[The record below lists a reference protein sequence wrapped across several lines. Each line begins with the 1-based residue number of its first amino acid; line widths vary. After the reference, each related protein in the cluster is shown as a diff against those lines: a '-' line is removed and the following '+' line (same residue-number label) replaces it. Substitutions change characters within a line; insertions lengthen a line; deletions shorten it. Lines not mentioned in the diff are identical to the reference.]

1 MGTTERYARHIAL
14 KEIGEEGQKK
24 INHAQVLVIGAG
36 GLGSPVLLYL
46 AAAGVGTIGI
56 MDDDCVSESNL
67 QRQILYDT
75 QCLGE
80 PKAAAAARKLS
91 ALNPGCTLH
100 PMPFRLTRENAQATI
115 AQYDIVVDA
124 TDNLETRYLIN
135 DACVTCG
142 KPFVYGSICEFTGQV
157 SVFNYQGGAASTTS
171 ANPWG
176 SLEHY
181 RESSAPSRL
190 PKPSK
195 SSWEAPTP
203 CLAGY
208 CSSTSS
214 KALSVPC
221 KSPPWKGEALHIAKC
236 THEHGRTIQYNH
248 IQSHEKKEEIQMLI
262 PSHCTERVKTMP
274 QP

>member
-56 MDDDCVSESNL
+56 MDDDYVSESNL

-135 DACVTCG
+135 DACVACG

-157 SVFNYQGGAASTTS
+157 SVFNYQGGATYRDLYPYHEGIHDFSQPLGVIGAL
-171 ANPWG
+171 PGVVG
-176 SLEHY
+176 SIQAAETLKIILGGRLLLIDLLKGTFRTLQIPTLE
-181 RESSAPSRL
+181 R
-190 PKPSK
+190 
-195 SSWEAPTP
+195 
-203 CLAGY
+203 
-208 CSSTSS
+208 
-214 KALSVPC
+214 
-221 KSPPWKGEALHIAKC
+221 
-236 THEHGRTIQYNH
+236 
-248 IQSHEKKEEIQMLI
+248 
-262 PSHCTERVKTMP
+262 
-274 QP
+274 

>member
-24 INHAQVLVIGAG
+24 INHAKVLVIGAG

-80 PKAAAAARKLS
+80 PKATAAARKLS

-100 PMPFRLTRENAQATI
+100 PMPFRLTRENAQATV

-135 DACVTCG
+135 DACVACG

-157 SVFNYQGGAASTTS
+157 SVFNYQGGTTYRDLYPYHEGIHDFSQPLGVIGALPGVVGSIQAAETLKII
-171 ANPWG
+171 
-176 SLEHY
+176 LE
-181 RESSAPSRL
+181 SPDTLSGRL
-190 PKPSK
+190 LLIDLLKGTFRTLQI
-195 SSWEAPTP
+195 PT
-203 CLAGY
+203 L
-208 CSSTSS
+208 
-214 KALSVPC
+214 
-221 KSPPWKGEALHIAKC
+221 
-236 THEHGRTIQYNH
+236 
-248 IQSHEKKEEIQMLI
+248 
-262 PSHCTERVKTMP
+262 ER
-274 QP
+274 

>member
-36 GLGSPVLLYL
+36 G
-46 AAAGVGTIGI
+46 
-56 MDDDCVSESNL
+56 

-135 DACVTCG
+135 DACVACG

-157 SVFNYQGGAASTTS
+157 SVFNYQGGATYRDLYPYHEGIHDFSQPLGVIGAL
-171 ANPWG
+171 PGVVG
-176 SLEHY
+176 SIQAAETLKILLGSPDTLSGRLLLIDLLKGTFRTLQIPTLE
-181 RESSAPSRL
+181 R
-190 PKPSK
+190 
-195 SSWEAPTP
+195 
-203 CLAGY
+203 
-208 CSSTSS
+208 
-214 KALSVPC
+214 
-221 KSPPWKGEALHIAKC
+221 
-236 THEHGRTIQYNH
+236 
-248 IQSHEKKEEIQMLI
+248 
-262 PSHCTERVKTMP
+262 
-274 QP
+274 

>member
-56 MDDDCVSESNL
+56 MDDDYVSESNL

-100 PMPFRLTRENAQATI
+100 PMPFRLTRENAQATV

-124 TDNLETRYLIN
+124 TDNLETRYL
-135 DACVTCG
+135 
-142 KPFVYGSICEFTGQV
+142 SICEFTGQV
-157 SVFNYQGGAASTTS
+157 SVFNYQGGATYRDLYPYHEGIHDFSQPLGVIGAL
-171 ANPWG
+171 PGVVG
-176 SLEHY
+176 SIQAAETLKIILGSPDTLSGRLLLIDLLKGTFRTLQIPTLE
-181 RESSAPSRL
+181 R
-190 PKPSK
+190 
-195 SSWEAPTP
+195 
-203 CLAGY
+203 
-208 CSSTSS
+208 
-214 KALSVPC
+214 
-221 KSPPWKGEALHIAKC
+221 
-236 THEHGRTIQYNH
+236 
-248 IQSHEKKEEIQMLI
+248 
-262 PSHCTERVKTMP
+262 
-274 QP
+274 

>member
-1 MGTTERYARHIAL
+1 MSSTTLAWRAASLLFMAVFVSSKGRCLCSIT
-14 KEIGEEGQKK
+14 
-24 INHAQVLVIGAG
+24 GAA
-36 GLGSPVLLYL
+36 PRT
-46 AAAGVGTIGI
+46 AT
-56 MDDDCVSESNL
+56 
-67 QRQILYDT
+67 
-75 QCLGE
+75 
-80 PKAAAAARKLS
+80 
-91 ALNPGCTLH
+91 CTLG
-100 PMPFRLTRENAQATI
+100 TR
-115 AQYDIVVDA
+115 
-124 TDNLETRYLIN
+124 
-135 DACVTCG
+135 
-142 KPFVYGSICEFTGQV
+142 
-157 SVFNYQGGAASTTS
+157 ASTTS

-203 CLAGY
+203 CPAGY

-221 KSPPWKGEALHIAKC
+221 KSPPWKGETLHIAKC

>member
-135 DACVTCG
+135 DACVACG
-142 KPFVYGSICEFTGQV
+142 KPFVVYGTSLRLQLPGRCHLPRPLPLPRRHPRLQPTL
-157 SVFNYQGGAASTTS
+157 GGHWSTTGS
-171 ANPWG
+171 RRLHPGCRNPQNHPGKPRHPVRQAIAHRPPQRHFPYPANPHLG
-176 SLEHY
+176 KVKHY
-181 RESSAPSRL
+181 IL
-190 PKPSK
+190 PNALTNMEEPYSII
-195 SSWEAPTP
+195 T
-203 CLAGY
+203 Y
-208 CSSTSS
+208 
-214 KALSVPC
+214 KAM
-221 KSPPWKGEALHIAKC
+221 KKRKKFKC
-236 THEHGRTIQYNH
+236 
-248 IQSHEKKEEIQMLI
+248 
-262 PSHCTERVKTMP
+262 
-274 QP
+274 